1 MNEGGGGGGG
11 RRGRL
16 FPHPVHPYV
25 PPNGVMNF
33 PTPDLECGIHILGL
47 FLEWRHQTPTG
58 ILTKVFI
65 FFYFYFFHF
74 NVVLYLVLYLLVVCK
89 TEQTFFL

>member
-1 MNEGGGGGGG
+1 MRGGGGGGGG

-65 FFYFYFFHF
+65 FF
-74 NVVLYLVLYLLVVCK
+74 
-89 TEQTFFL
+89 FFLFFSFQCSTVSRSLFARCL